1 MFWLQLCKTKTRQS
15 TMYAGHGLL
24 VNLLSTFLVE
34 GSDLEEFDQRS
45 YKLRELFVV
54 LSSILTQIGFLP
66 CRSNLAKL
74 CTLCYDVWRH
84 GVRQRGQGQVVFD
97 VVSETTKFED
107 LVSLPES
114 PKHDHEIIECSLE
127 WEAFPQALRSSVRTV
142 ERLVD
147 AVGCGEGEAWDVL
160 VDVKF
165 LLGNYEW
172 LVTHQQLRGFS
183 NAAVRD

>member
-1 MFWLQLCKTKTRQS
+1 M
-15 TMYAGHGLL
+15 
-24 VNLLSTFLVE
+24 
-34 GSDLEEFDQRS
+34 
-45 YKLRELFVV
+45 
-54 LSSILTQIGFLP
+54 
-66 CRSNLAKL
+66 
-74 CTLCYDVWRH
+74 
-84 GVRQRGQGQVVFD
+84 
-97 VVSETTKFED
+97 VSETTKFED

-172 LVTHQQLRGFS
+172 LVPVTS
-183 NAAVRD
+183 SYAASATRLSVTECCKLL

>member
-1 MFWLQLCKTKTRQS
+1 
-15 TMYAGHGLL
+15 MYAGHGLL

-84 GVRQRGQGQVVFD
+84 GVRQRGQGQVID
-97 VVSETTKFED
+97 VVSETKFED
-107 LVSLPES
+107 LVTLPES
-114 PKHDHEIIECSLE
+114 PKHDHEILDCALE
-127 WEAFPQALRSSVRTV
+127 WECFPQALRSSLRTV
-142 ERLVD
+142 ERLV
-147 AVGCGEGEAWDVL
+147 
-160 VDVKF
+160 
-165 LLGNYEW
+165 
-172 LVTHQQLRGFS
+172 
-183 NAAVRD
+183 AAEKCLNS